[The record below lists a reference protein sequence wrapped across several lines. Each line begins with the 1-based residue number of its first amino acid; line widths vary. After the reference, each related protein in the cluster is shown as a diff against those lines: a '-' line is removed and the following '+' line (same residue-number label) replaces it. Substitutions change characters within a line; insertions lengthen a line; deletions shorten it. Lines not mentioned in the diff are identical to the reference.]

1 METSSNNV
9 IVINSSSD
17 EGNDLDYAI
26 SSSDE
31 EDDLD
36 DAIPSSDKVI
46 VINSS
51 SDEEDDPDDGYSA
64 KELIEMYNL
73 GELGVKKHGYAYGD
87 ATKTEYNVVQNIFGN
102 IPALKELDDMRY
114 LIVEDMSSQRYLT
127 GSDQS
132 QLKRLSNELINLQHK
147 MYDAF
152 GVRVDLTGQSAA
164 IDDELT
170 SKFLEKRFTA
180 YLKEND
186 RLQKIA
192 DTPSRVG
199 ITKEEQANIDSSHG
213 KMSDAFLKVF
223 CEAALEIMIAKRVLL
238 ARDEASS
245 AASAASSSS
254 ERDSTMPDGMDLDS
268 LAASPARKGDIDFL
282 SPAEEAEFQKDRA
295 LAFKDVFSKS
305 SSSAASSAARK
316 GDIDFLSPAEE
327 AEFQRR
333 RARAFKDVF
342 SESSSSAASSAA
354 AQIRKRSQTSIGE
367 VKRKKMLQAAE
378 ARIMRSRPPQS
389 SSARSMARSVQ
400 PSAAPPKPKKSD
412 FRGKRTVFPSSDES
426 DESEDGMYLRGK
438 DTGKQTF
445 FSSTSSDESDESEDE
460 MHLRGKDTG
469 KQTFFSSTSSDE
481 SDESE
486 DEMHLRGKDTGKH
499 TRFPSS
505 DESDEMFLKLRF

>member
-1 METSSNNV
+1 MLKMERPSDKV
-9 IVINSSSD
+9 ISL
-17 EGNDLDYAI
+17 DL
-26 SSSDE
+26 SSDE

-36 DAIPSSDKVI
+36 DDTSSKEVI
-46 VINSS
+46 VLNSS
-51 SDEEDDPDDGYSA
+51 SDEEDGLDDAISA

-73 GELGVKKHGYAYGD
+73 RQLGVKKRRYVYGD
-87 ATKTEYNVVQNIFGN
+87 ATDNEYNVVQNIFGN
-102 IPALKELDDMRY
+102 IPALKELDDMRN
-114 LIVEDMSSQRYLT
+114 LIIQDMLSQRYFT
-127 GSDQS
+127 GYNQG
-132 QLKRLSNELINLQHK
+132 QLKSLSVKLINLQHK

-199 ITKEEQANIDSSHG
+199 RTKEEQANIDSSHG

-268 LAASPARKGDIDFL
+268 LAASPPRKGDIDFL

-378 ARIMRSRPPQS
+378 ARIRRSRPPQS

-412 FRGKRTVFPSSDES
+412 LHGKHKFFSSSDES
-426 DESEDGMYLRGK
+426 DESEDGMY
-438 DTGKQTF
+438 
-445 FSSTSSDESDESEDE
+445 
-460 MHLRGKDTG
+460 LRGKDTG

>member
-1 METSSNNV
+1 MLKMKRSSNEV
-9 IVINSSSD
+9 I
-17 EGNDLDYAI
+17 DLN

-36 DAIPSSDKVI
+36 DI
-46 VINSS
+46 VINLS
-51 SDEEDDPDDGYSA
+51 SDEEDDLDDA
-64 KELIEMYNL
+64 TLDQELIEMYNL
-73 GELGVKKHGYAYGD
+73 RELRVQKRGYAYGE
-87 ATKTEYNVVQNIFGN
+87 ATETEYNVVQNIFGN
-102 IPALKELDDMRY
+102 IPALKELDDMRD
-114 LIVEDMSSQRYLT
+114 LIVQDMRSQRYLT
-127 GSDQS
+127 GSDRS

-170 SKFLEKRFTA
+170 SKFLENRFTA

-199 ITKEEQANIDSSHG
+199 RTKEEQANIDSSHG

-238 ARDEASS
+238 APDEASS
-245 AASAASSSS
+245 AASAASSSF

-268 LAASPARKGDIDFL
+268 LAARPARKGDIDFL
-282 SPAEEAEFQKDRA
+282 SPAEEAEFQRD
-295 LAFKDVFSKS
+295 
-305 SSSAASSAARK
+305 
-316 GDIDFLSPAEE
+316 
-327 AEFQRR
+327 

-342 SESSSSAASSAA
+342 SKSSSSAASSAA

-367 VKRKKMLQAAE
+367 VKRKKLLQAAE
-378 ARIMRSRPPQS
+378 SRIRRSRPPQS
-389 SSARSMARSVQ
+389 SLARSRARSVQ
-400 PSAAPPKPKKSD
+400 PSAAPLKPKKSD
-412 FRGKRTVFPSSDES
+412 SLGKHKFFSSSDES

-438 DTGKQTF
+438 DTGKHTF
-445 FSSTSSDESDESEDE
+445 FSSSDESDESEDE

-469 KQTFFSSTSSDE
+469 E
-481 SDESE
+481 
-486 DEMHLRGKDTGKH
+486 H

>member
-1 METSSNNV
+1 MLKMETSSNNV
-9 IVINSSSD
+9 IVIDSSSD
-17 EGNDLDYAI
+17 EGDDLDDAI

-73 GELGVKKHGYAYGD
+73 RQLGVKKRRYVYGD
-87 ATKTEYNVVQNIFGN
+87 ATDNEYNVVQNIFGN
-102 IPALKELDDMRY
+102 IPALKELDDMRN
-114 LIVEDMSSQRYLT
+114 LIIQDMLSQRYFT
-127 GSDQS
+127 GYNQG
-132 QLKRLSNELINLQHK
+132 QLKSLSVKLINLQHK

-199 ITKEEQANIDSSHG
+199 RTKEEQANIDSSHG

-282 SPAEEAEFQKDRA
+282 SPAEEAEFQ
-295 LAFKDVFSKS
+295 
-305 SSSAASSAARK
+305 
-316 GDIDFLSPAEE
+316 
-327 AEFQRR
+327 RR

-354 AQIRKRSQTSIGE
+354 AQIGKRSQTSIGE

-378 ARIMRSRPPQS
+378 ARIRRSRPPQS

-412 FRGKRTVFPSSDES
+412 LHGKHKFFSSSDES
-426 DESEDGMYLRGK
+426 DESEDGMY
-438 DTGKQTF
+438 
-445 FSSTSSDESDESEDE
+445 
-460 MHLRGKDTG
+460 LRGKDTG

>member
-1 METSSNNV
+1 MLKMKRSSNEV
-9 IVINSSSD
+9 I
-17 EGNDLDYAI
+17 DLN

-36 DAIPSSDKVI
+36 DI
-46 VINSS
+46 VINLS
-51 SDEEDDPDDGYSA
+51 SDEEDDLDDA
-64 KELIEMYNL
+64 TLDQELIEMYNL
-73 GELGVKKHGYAYGD
+73 RELRVQKRGYAYGD
-87 ATKTEYNVVQNIFGN
+87 ATETEYNVVQNIFGN
-102 IPALKELDDMRY
+102 IPALKELDDMRD
-114 LIVEDMSSQRYLT
+114 LIVQDMRSQRYLT
-127 GSDQS
+127 GSDRS

-170 SKFLEKRFTA
+170 SKFLENRFTA

-199 ITKEEQANIDSSHG
+199 RTKEEQANIDSSHG

-238 ARDEASS
+238 APDESGALPPSDEVTPSS
-245 AASAASSSS
+245 AASAASSSF

-268 LAASPARKGDIDFL
+268 LAARPARKGDIDFL
-282 SPAEEAEFQKDRA
+282 SPAEEAEFQRDRA
-295 LAFKDVFSKS
+295 RAFKDVFSKS

-327 AEFQRR
+327 AEFQRD

-342 SESSSSAASSAA
+342 SKSSSSAASSAA

-367 VKRKKMLQAAE
+367 VKRKKLLQAAE
-378 ARIMRSRPPQS
+378 SRIRRSRPPQS
-389 SSARSMARSVQ
+389 SLARSRARSVQ
-400 PSAAPPKPKKSD
+400 PSAAPLKPKKSD
-412 FRGKRTVFPSSDES
+412 SLGKHKFFSSSDES

-438 DTGKQTF
+438 DTGKHTF
-445 FSSTSSDESDESEDE
+445 FSSSDESDESEDE

-469 KQTFFSSTSSDE
+469 E
-481 SDESE
+481 
-486 DEMHLRGKDTGKH
+486 H

>member
-1 METSSNNV
+1 MLKMKRSSNEV
-9 IVINSSSD
+9 I
-17 EGNDLDYAI
+17 DLN

-36 DAIPSSDKVI
+36 DI
-46 VINSS
+46 VINLS
-51 SDEEDDPDDGYSA
+51 SDEEDDLDDA
-64 KELIEMYNL
+64 TLDQELIEMYNL
-73 GELGVKKHGYAYGD
+73 RELRVQKRGYAYGD
-87 ATKTEYNVVQNIFGN
+87 ATETEYNVVQNIFGN
-102 IPALKELDDMRY
+102 IPALKELDDMRD
-114 LIVEDMSSQRYLT
+114 LIVQDMRSQRYLT
-127 GSDQS
+127 GSDRS

-170 SKFLEKRFTA
+170 SKFLENRFTA

-199 ITKEEQANIDSSHG
+199 RTKEEQANIDSSHG

-238 ARDEASS
+238 APDESGALPPSDEVTPAS
-245 AASAASSSS
+245 AASAASSSF

-268 LAASPARKGDIDFL
+268 LAARPARKGDIDFL
-282 SPAEEAEFQKDRA
+282 SPAEEAEFQRD
-295 LAFKDVFSKS
+295 
-305 SSSAASSAARK
+305 
-316 GDIDFLSPAEE
+316 
-327 AEFQRR
+327 

-342 SESSSSAASSAA
+342 SKSSSSAASSAA

-367 VKRKKMLQAAE
+367 VKRKKLLQAAE
-378 ARIMRSRPPQS
+378 SRIRRSRPPQS
-389 SSARSMARSVQ
+389 SLARSRARSVQ
-400 PSAAPPKPKKSD
+400 PSAAPLKPKKSD
-412 FRGKRTVFPSSDES
+412 SLGKHKFFSSSDES

-438 DTGKQTF
+438 DTGKHTF
-445 FSSTSSDESDESEDE
+445 FSSSDESDESEDE

-469 KQTFFSSTSSDE
+469 E
-481 SDESE
+481 
-486 DEMHLRGKDTGKH
+486 H